1 MRLLAVFLLITA
13 ALMLWFLF
21 FESIPAQL
29 PATRFQY
36 LNFDADNF
44 FTVWLFVLFA
54 TAAAY
59 VASRKSR

>member
-1 MRLLAVFLLITA
+1 MRLLGVFLLITA
-13 ALMLWFLF
+13 ALALWFLL

-29 PATRFQY
+29 PAPRFRY
-36 LNFDADNF
+36 LNFDAGGF